1 MLSSELP
8 QPRAFFISIRESLC
22 HPLSRKHNPPLIRD
36 GDKHFGNSL
45 SLHYPYCKKT
55 QLLYNARGT
64 GVIVS
69 TCGGEKMAGKKNS
82 QRRIVIDPK
91 VHFGKPCIAGTRI
104 PVEDV
109 LELIQEN
116 ISFTKIVERYYPDL
130 EIEDIKACV
139 RYATDLVRSE
149 EIHAELA

>member
-1 MLSSELP
+1 M
-8 QPRAFFISIRESLC
+8 
-22 HPLSRKHNPPLIRD
+22 
-36 GDKHFGNSL
+36 
-45 SLHYPYCKKT
+45 
-55 QLLYNARGT
+55 
-64 GVIVS
+64 IVC
-69 TCGGEKMAGKKNS
+69 TCGGKKMADKKNYE
-82 QRRIVIDPK
+82 RRIVIDPM

-116 ISFTKIVERYYPDL
+116 ISFTEIVEKYYPDL
-130 EIEDIKACV
+130 EIEDIKACA

>member
-1 MLSSELP
+1 
-8 QPRAFFISIRESLC
+8 
-22 HPLSRKHNPPLIRD
+22 
-36 GDKHFGNSL
+36 
-45 SLHYPYCKKT
+45 
-55 QLLYNARGT
+55 
-64 GVIVS
+64 
-69 TCGGEKMAGKKNS
+69 MADKKNYA
-82 QRRIVIDPK
+82 RRIVIDPR

-116 ISFTKIVERYYPDL
+116 ISFAEIVEKYYPDL
-130 EIEDIKACV
+130 EIEDIKSCA

>member
-1 MLSSELP
+1 MADKKISE
-8 QPRAFFISIRESLC
+8 
-22 HPLSRKHNPPLIRD
+22 
-36 GDKHFGNSL
+36 
-45 SLHYPYCKKT
+45 
-55 QLLYNARGT
+55 
-64 GVIVS
+64 
-69 TCGGEKMAGKKNS
+69 
-82 QRRIVIDPK
+82 RRIVIDPK

-116 ISFTKIVERYYPDL
+116 IPFNEIIREYYPDI

-149 EIHAELA
+149 EIHVEVA